1 MITKKLI
8 LYAALIIGS
17 ASCNFASETPS
28 ASGSVPS
35 SGGTHN
41 ELIVFCDDELWEGDL
56 GVVLIRELA
65 KPVDGLPQAESH
77 FDITRIEYEDASDLF
92 KQSKSI
98 LSIRLMEDTAAVL
111 FTENQWAH
119 PQLLIQVVAPTVD
132 ELKRLLE
139 RHLPVIVSKFD
150 AHNSNILLKRIKK
163 HQRAVLPESLQHM
176 GVTSMT
182 MASGFDPTLEKANMV
197 VMREDTRNS
206 IQYLMAWET
215 PSSGKYEPLD
225 VPIRQLDSLLNAYFE
240 GQQEGSYLAVEPQA
254 PIVESSQNVG
264 GRAAHVYR
272 GLFRTEKGIGGGPF
286 LLYSFPDENGG
297 KTINLC
303 YIVYGPSMK
312 KRKVMME
319 LETSLQSVVLN
330 P

>member
-1 MITKKLI
+1 
-8 LYAALIIGS
+8 
-17 ASCNFASETPS
+17 
-28 ASGSVPS
+28 
-35 SGGTHN
+35 
-41 ELIVFCDDELWEGDL
+41 
-56 GVVLIRELA
+56 
-65 KPVDGLPQAESH
+65 
-77 FDITRIEYEDASDLF
+77 
-92 KQSKSI
+92 
-98 LSIRLMEDTAAVL
+98 
-111 FTENQWAH
+111 
-119 PQLLIQVVAPTVD
+119 
-132 ELKRLLE
+132 
-139 RHLPVIVSKFD
+139 
-150 AHNSNILLKRIKK
+150 
-163 HQRAVLPESLQHM
+163 
-176 GVTSMT
+176 MT

-215 PSSGKYEPLD
+215 PSSGKYVPLD
-225 VPIRQLDSLLNAYFE
+225 VPIRQLDSLLNGYFE

-254 PIVESSQNVG
+254 PIVESSQNIG
-264 GRAAHVYR
+264 GRSAHVYR

>member
-1 MITKKLI
+1 MIAKKVI
-8 LYAALIIGS
+8 LYASLFIGS
-17 ASCNFASETPS
+17 ISCNFASDTPS

-35 SGGTHN
+35 SSGTHN
-41 ELIVFCDDELWEGDL
+41 ELIIFCDDELWEGDL
-56 GVVLIRELA
+56 GIVLIGELA

-139 RHLPVIVSKFD
+139 RHLPEIVSKFD

-163 HQRAVLPESLQHM
+163 HQRAVLPESLQRM
-176 GVTSMT
+176 GVNSMT

-197 VMREDTRNS
+197 VMRVDTRNS
-206 IQYLMAWET
+206 IQYLLAWET
-215 PSSGKYEPLD
+215 SSSRNFEPLD
-225 VPIRQLDSLLNAYFE
+225 VPIHNLDSLLNNYFE
-240 GQQEGSYLAVEPQA
+240 GQQDGSYLAVEPQA
-254 PIVESSQNVG
+254 PIVKSSQVVG
-264 GRAAHVYR
+264 GRTAHVYR

-286 LLYSFPDENGG
+286 LLYSFADENKG

-319 LETSLQSVVLN
+319 LEASLQSVVLN